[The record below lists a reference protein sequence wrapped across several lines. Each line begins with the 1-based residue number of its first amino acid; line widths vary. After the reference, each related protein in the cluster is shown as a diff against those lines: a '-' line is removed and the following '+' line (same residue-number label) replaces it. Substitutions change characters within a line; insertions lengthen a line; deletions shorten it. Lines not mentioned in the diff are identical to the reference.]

1 MKKEHRVYKYNNH
14 IKRIIALCI
23 IPWFVPLVCILT
35 MESGENFNWGVII
48 FPLVFSAI
56 LILILHIS
64 RKLFLGM
71 LISIDLD
78 WHTMYMLDKRGENKK
93 IYNLQLLTNVYLN
106 DGEFCKMLDCADEL
120 LRLSSKPQDIYI
132 ATHQKILAL
141 FFSNNTAQIPKLI
154 EQQRKTIRDFK
165 ISSNDD
171 NVYYTFIENYL
182 RGQYDNAIQI
192 IKPLLATK
200 NIEVFN
206 NKRVFVNYL
215 MLLAYSKI
223 NDSNQMQTC
232 VSEILSADKYYRTFF
247 SKKIIGN
254 YVNNM

>member
-23 IPWFVPLVCILT
+23 IPWIVPLVYILT
-35 MESGENFNWGVII
+35 MENGEIFNWGFVI

-56 LILILHIS
+56 LILILNIS

-71 LISIDLD
+71 LIAVDLD
-78 WHTMYMLDKRGENKK
+78 WHTMYMLDKRSENKK
-93 IYNLQLLTNVYLN
+93 SYNLQLLMNVYLN
-106 DGEFCKMLDCADEL
+106 DGEFCKVLDCADEL

-141 FFSNNTAQIPKLI
+141 FFSNNITQISELI
-154 EQQRKTIRDFK
+154 EQQRAITRECK
-165 ISSNDD
+165 IPSNDD
-171 NVYYTFIENYL
+171 NIYYTFIENYL
-182 RGQYDNAIQI
+182 RGQYDNAIQV

-206 NKRVFVNYL
+206 NKKVLINYL
-215 MLLAYSKI
+215 MWLAYSKI
-223 NDSNQMQTC
+223 NDSNQMQAC
-232 VSEILSADKYYRTFF
+232 VNEILSADKYNHTFF
-247 SKKIIGN
+247 SKRFIS
-254 YVNNM
+254 